1 MAEPEPAIEVE
12 VVAIDGQAPP
22 PRAVESDQN
31 DPRQARWQQWQGS
44 IQGRLRTLDARW
56 WPLWLILG
64 IIAFAVI
71 LTVGVVLIILI
82 LVAKVMRGIFLALLA
97 PLLSRSG
104 NTSIR

>member
-22 PRAVESDQN
+22 PQVAGRDRNAS
-31 DPRQARWQQWQGS
+31 RHARWQEWQRPLQS
-44 IQGRLRTLDARW
+44 RLRTLDARW
-56 WPLWLILG
+56 WPLWLVLG
-64 IIAFAVI
+64 IIALALILTLGVI
-71 LTVGVVLIILI
+71 LAVLV